1 MTKYTRHAISNV
13 DDFIFGHAPYPVT
26 TKNGLVIGGGVV
38 YPELNF
44 TLPPMSITAETM
56 PEVRA
61 QYTEMIEGVCR
72 RAVELKAPGLVVEF
86 ELLPPMTLTPA
97 WGAEITTLLRG
108 TLDSYAAQEGL
119 RGALRVTPNDI
130 REHERPPILR
140 AGHLWDDM
148 ERSFIV
154 NAQAGAD
161 ILSIESTG
169 GKEVHD
175 DALLNAD
182 LPGIA
187 FALGVLAPRDM
198 VYLWDMIVKVSNQ
211 YGAIPGGDSACG
223 FGNTAMVLAE
233 KHYIPRVLAAVVRVM
248 TVARALVAHER
259 GALGPS
265 KDCAYENPFLKAITG
280 APVSAE
286 GAEAACAHLS
296 PVGNVAHVVAD
307 LWSNESIQNLKLLGG
322 MAPTVSVE
330 QLIYKTRLLNVAG
343 SHGPEAARTLRDW
356 FAESDAPLDPQAY
369 VLRPDV
375 VLDLSQTII
384 SEATPYGRAR
394 IGALATLEILRKA
407 HTAGHLEISEQ
418 DEGWLDTLS
427 EQADELPESE
437 DALIAQVIPT
447 LDHSKVRLD
456 QYEIDVNA
464 YK

>member
-1 MTKYTRHAISNV
+1 MGEKEEQMYTQLAISHL
-13 DDFIFGHAPYPVT
+13 DDFIYGQAPYPVT
-26 TKNGLVIGGGVV
+26 TKNGLVIGGGSV
-38 YPELNF
+38 YPEVNF
-44 TLPPMSITAETM
+44 TLPPMTISAETL

-72 RAVELKAPGLVVEF
+72 RAVELHAPGLIVEF
-86 ELLPPMTLTPA
+86 ELLPPMTLHPE
-97 WGAEITTLLRG
+97 WGAEITALLRG
-108 TLDSYAAQEGL
+108 TLDSYAEREGL

-148 ERSFIV
+148 VHSFTL

-161 ILSIESTG
+161 FLSIESTG

-182 LPGIA
+182 LAGVA

-198 VYLWDMIVKVSNQ
+198 AYLWDMIVKVSNEH
-211 YGAIPGGDSACG
+211 GAIPAGDSACG

-233 KHYIPRVLAAVVRVM
+233 KHYIPRVFAAVVRVM

-259 GALGPS
+259 GARGPS
-265 KDCAYENPFLKAITG
+265 KDCAYENPYLKAIAG
-280 APVSAE
+280 VPVSAE

-307 LWSNESIQNLKLLGG
+307 LWSNESIQNIKLLGG
-322 MAPTVSVE
+322 MAPTVSLE
-330 QLIYKTRLLNVAG
+330 QLLYKTRLLNVASG
-343 SHGPEAARTLRDW
+343 HGAEAARTLRDW
-356 FAESDAPLDPQAY
+356 FGESDAALDPQAY

-375 VLDLSQTII
+375 VLALSQAII
-384 SEATPYGRAR
+384 SESTSYGRAR
-394 IGALATLEILRKA
+394 IGALATLEVLRKA
-407 HTAGHLEISEQ
+407 HAAGEVAISTQ
-418 DEGWLDTLS
+418 DEAWLETLS

-447 LDHSKVRLD
+447 LDLSKVRLD
-456 QYEIDVNA
+456 QYEIG
-464 YK
+464 